1 MRADARVKWRFQRSA
16 VSVYLRDGS
25 KIRDSAVSCCRA
37 SSRDAMPSAFRLP
50 RPRCGLAMT
59 QKMVGFAIKPTIFIS
74 EMFEIRLAGAPCFA
88 TGCHAFGLKI
98 ATAAMRPRNDTGSER
113 VYLGKPGFW
122 VLYRVF
128 SSRLSVFVPPFL
140 QKTAVRTETRSHG
153 GFGMRR
159 ALREC
164 SLRRLRRMQ
173 PVCKNYSR
181 LEKCLMVRTI

>member
-1 MRADARVKWRFQRSA
+1 MRRSHGCAVKFFLWKSEICFACEMRACARVKWRFQRST
-16 VSVYLRDGS
+16 VSVSLRDGS
-25 KIRDSAVSCCRA
+25 KNSGFCR
-37 SSRDAMPSAFRLP
+37 FL
-50 RPRCGLAMT
+50 L
-59 QKMVGFAIKPTIFIS
+59 
-74 EMFEIRLAGAPCFA
+74 PCFA
-88 TGCHAFGLKI
+88 TGCRASGFQI
-98 ATAAMRPRNDTGSER
+98 ATAALRPRNDTGSER
-113 VYLGKPGFW
+113 VYLENRDFW

-159 ALREC
+159 ALRER